1 MRLFDKRTP
10 LQKEWEKLEVQEQRF
25 LQKRSEK
32 RESILNQKLEEK
44 IPPKLQKTL
53 DTAFA
58 KAFALIF
65 EKGTGVIEKTYQ
77 RTKLEQD
84 YQVRQYM
91 ADVKQ
96 NSKSLRSFS
105 KKARDTGTKNLLL
118 SGVSGIGMG
127 VLGIGL
133 PDIPVFTG
141 MILKNIYET
150 ALQYGYSYESRE
162 EKYFILLLIRGAVS
176 YGDTLCEIDGK
187 VNEFIRNGIL
197 PEEYQDKEQIEQ
209 TAGALSK
216 ELLYMKF
223 LQGIPVVGAVGGAY
237 DAVYMKRITEY
248 AELKYRHRYLGG
260 DGKRQRMDN
269 YVKGVKVIEIYDA
282 ANKELLVKYDD
293 KHNIDKVISALNI
306 KSWKET
312 EKSIGMNPKY
322 TIKFYCDTT
331 NQDEEKDIKEI
342 TLYENGE
349 YATIFITSP
358 GGVKQN
364 YKTSIDISELVI

>member
-44 IPPKLQKTL
+44 IPPKTL

-133 PDIPVFTG
+133 PDIPV
-141 MILKNIYET
+141 
-150 ALQYGYSYESRE
+150 S
-162 EKYFILLLIRGAVS
+162 
-176 YGDTLCEIDGK
+176 
-187 VNEFIRNGIL
+187 
-197 PEEYQDKEQIEQ
+197 
-209 TAGALSK
+209 
-216 ELLYMKF
+216 
-223 LQGIPVVGAVGGAY
+223 
-237 DAVYMKRITEY
+237 
-248 AELKYRHRYLGG
+248 
-260 DGKRQRMDN
+260 
-269 YVKGVKVIEIYDA
+269 
-282 ANKELLVKYDD
+282 
-293 KHNIDKVISALNI
+293 
-306 KSWKET
+306 
-312 EKSIGMNPKY
+312 
-322 TIKFYCDTT
+322 
-331 NQDEEKDIKEI
+331 
-342 TLYENGE
+342 
-349 YATIFITSP
+349 
-358 GGVKQN
+358 
-364 YKTSIDISELVI
+364 

>member
-133 PDIPVFTG
+133 PDIPLFAASLLRSLGQIARGYGYITSTRKERRIMLLV
-141 MILKNIYET
+141 LDAALT
-150 ALQYGYSYESRE
+150 ALADDERQIVLLHAVTGWKHRE
-162 EKYFILLLIRGAVS
+162 IAGLL
-176 YGDTLCEIDGK
+176 E
-187 VNEFIRNGIL
+187 L
-197 PEEYQDKEQIEQ
+197 PLS
-209 TAGALSK
+209 TVLSK
-216 ELLYMKF
+216 YRRALLK
-223 LQGIPVVGAVGGAY
+223 
-237 DAVYMKRITEY
+237 
-248 AELKYRHRYLGG
+248 LKTKLEGG
-260 DGKRQRMDN
+260 D
-269 YVKGVKVIEIYDA
+269 
-282 ANKELLVKYDD
+282 
-293 KHNIDKVISALNI
+293 AL
-306 KSWKET
+306 
-312 EKSIGMNPKY
+312 
-322 TIKFYCDTT
+322 
-331 NQDEEKDIKEI
+331 
-342 TLYENGE
+342 
-349 YATIFITSP
+349 
-358 GGVKQN
+358 
-364 YKTSIDISELVI
+364 

>member
-25 LQKRSEK
+25 LRKRLEK
-32 RESILNQKLEEK
+32 KESILNQKLEEK
-44 IPPKLQKTL
+44 IPPKLQGTL
-53 DTAFA
+53 DAAFA

-77 RTKLEQD
+77 REKLEQD
-84 YQVRQYM
+84 YQVRQYT

-96 NSKSLRSFS
+96 DSKSLRAFS

-118 SGVSGIGMG
+118 SGASGIGMG

-150 ALQYGYSYESRE
+150 ALHYGYSYESRE
-162 EKYFILLLIRGAVS
+162 EKYFILLLIQGAVS
-176 YGDTLCEIDGK
+176 YGETFCEIDGK
-187 VNEFIRNGIL
+187 LNEFISCGTL
-197 PEEYQDKEQIEQ
+197 PEEYQEKKQIGE

-237 DAVYMKRITEY
+237 DAIYMKRITEY
-248 AELKYRHRYLGG
+248 AGLKYRHRYL
-260 DGKRQRMDN
+260 DAQKWN
-269 YVKGVKVIEIYDA
+269 EINCCFEELEFIEVDY
-282 ANKELLVKYDD
+282 
-293 KHNIDKVISALNI
+293 
-306 KSWKET
+306 
-312 EKSIGMNPKY
+312 
-322 TIKFYCDTT
+322 
-331 NQDEEKDIKEI
+331 
-342 TLYENGE
+342 
-349 YATIFITSP
+349 
-358 GGVKQN
+358 
-364 YKTSIDISELVI
+364 

>member
-118 SGVSGIGMG
+118 SGASGIGMG

-141 MILKNIYET
+141 MILRNIYET
-150 ALQYGYSYESRE
+150 ALQYGFSYESRE
-162 EKYFILLLIRGAVS
+162 EKYFILLLIQGAVS
-176 YGDTLCEIDGK
+176 SGETLCEMDGK
-187 VNEFIRNGIL
+187 LNEFIRSALQLVGSTEMKCL
-197 PEEYQDKEQIEQ
+197 VLDTDDEWMKVRFTDKKNNQI
-209 TAGALSK
+209 TK
-216 ELLYMKF
+216 LL
-223 LQGIPVVGAVGGAY
+223 
-237 DAVYMKRITEY
+237 RIENIDEIEIVSM
-248 AELKYRHRYLGG
+248 ELK
-260 DGKRQRMDN
+260 
-269 YVKGVKVIEIYDA
+269 
-282 ANKELLVKYDD
+282 
-293 KHNIDKVISALNI
+293 
-306 KSWKET
+306 
-312 EKSIGMNPKY
+312 
-322 TIKFYCDTT
+322 
-331 NQDEEKDIKEI
+331 
-342 TLYENGE
+342 
-349 YATIFITSP
+349 
-358 GGVKQN
+358 
-364 YKTSIDISELVI
+364 

>member
-65 EKGTGVIEKTYQ
+65 EKGTG
-77 RTKLEQD
+77 
-84 YQVRQYM
+84 YM

-176 YGDTLCEIDGK
+176 YYQK
-187 VNEFIRNGIL
+187 RN
-197 PEEYQDKEQIEQ
+197 
-209 TAGALSK
+209 TAGRVS
-216 ELLYMKF
+216 
-223 LQGIPVVGAVGGAY
+223 G
-237 DAVYMKRITEY
+237 
-248 AELKYRHRYLGG
+248 
-260 DGKRQRMDN
+260 
-269 YVKGVKVIEIYDA
+269 
-282 ANKELLVKYDD
+282 
-293 KHNIDKVISALNI
+293 
-306 KSWKET
+306 
-312 EKSIGMNPKY
+312 
-322 TIKFYCDTT
+322 
-331 NQDEEKDIKEI
+331 
-342 TLYENGE
+342 
-349 YATIFITSP
+349 
-358 GGVKQN
+358 
-364 YKTSIDISELVI
+364 

>member
-248 AELKYRHRYLGG
+248 AELKYRHRYLAGR
-260 DGKRQRMDN
+260 KRQRMDN

>member
-105 KKARDTGTKNLLL
+105 NKEFTAIRCVWNRDGRIGNR
-118 SGVSGIGMG
+118 SAGYSGIYR
-127 VLGIGL
+127 
-133 PDIPVFTG
+133 DDF
-141 MILKNIYET
+141 K
-150 ALQYGYSYESRE
+150 
-162 EKYFILLLIRGAVS
+162 
-176 YGDTLCEIDGK
+176 
-187 VNEFIRNGIL
+187 
-197 PEEYQDKEQIEQ
+197 EY
-209 TAGALSK
+209 L
-216 ELLYMKF
+216 
-223 LQGIPVVGAVGGAY
+223 
-237 DAVYMKRITEY
+237 
-248 AELKYRHRYLGG
+248 
-260 DGKRQRMDN
+260 
-269 YVKGVKVIEIYDA
+269 
-282 ANKELLVKYDD
+282 
-293 KHNIDKVISALNI
+293 
-306 KSWKET
+306 
-312 EKSIGMNPKY
+312 
-322 TIKFYCDTT
+322 
-331 NQDEEKDIKEI
+331 
-342 TLYENGE
+342 
-349 YATIFITSP
+349 
-358 GGVKQN
+358 
-364 YKTSIDISELVI
+364 